1 MMRSALPL
9 ENSPSEKA
17 FVHNLKIELGAGK
30 PRGQALAVAYAKKRE
45 ASDKAP
51 LAAGV
56 LYRIGDQI
64 LMMRRAPGKTEGGTW
79 GFPAGGIEAGE
90 TPEQAA
96 YREFYEETGLDLGGR
111 GLTHYA
117 DLDGFVLFSVDGE
130 KFDPRLNDEHTG
142 FVWAKVGDLPKPLHP
157 GVVRVL
163 ERSGMDRDTARRFDD
178 NGWFEIKRNPLS
190 KTGVFPY
197 LGKNIDPS
205 LEPEKTYMVYR
216 PASELSN
223 PETIESFK
231 LLPWVDLHPDNL
243 LGPEDAGRLP
253 AESKGV
259 EGVIGEDVFF
269 EGDTLYGNIKIFSD
283 SLADKTDSGVR
294 ELSLGYSCEYE
305 ISSGVFNGIN
315 YDAVQKNIRGNHLAT
330 VPEGRMGPDVAV
342 LDHLRFTFDARDI
355 QMAETK
361 ETTGETTLDDVNEFM
376 KEHMPKIKAMVDLY
390 EKHTS
395 KGEDM
400 AEMPA
405 TEPETQAVTARD
417 KDETPKE
424 KAEDA
429 EEPEKEKKGN
439 DESEEEKKDD
449 KEAKDGEEEKKEGKD
464 EEEKEKKRDAS
475 DAKQRRALDT
485 AITRVGALESQLESI
500 KKNGVKSLMQEISR
514 RTELANKIS
523 SFTGAFDHSEMTVGE
538 VASYGVRKLGLKAP
552 AGQEMV
558 ALDAYFVNRAPQSEQ
573 ISFALDRQAAADAGV
588 GAVEDF
594 YSQSAA

>member
-1 MMRSALPL
+1 MPL
-9 ENSPSEKA
+9 EDSPSEKA
-17 FVHNLKIELGAGK
+17 FVHNLKTELGAGK
-30 PRGQALAVAYAKKRE
+30 PRSQALAVAYAKKRE

-51 LAAGV
+51 SAAGV
-56 LYRIGDQI
+56 LYRAGDQI
-64 LMMRRAPGKTEGGTW
+64 LMMRRAPDKTEGGTW

-96 YREFYEETGLDLGGR
+96 YREFYEETGLDLGSQ
-111 GLTHYA
+111 GLAHYA

-142 FVWAKVGDLPKPLHP
+142 FVWAEVGELPQPLHP

-163 ERSGMDRDTARRFDD
+163 ERSGMDRDTARRWDN
-178 NGWFEIKRNPLS
+178 NGWFEVKRNPLS
-190 KTGVFPY
+190 KSGVFPY

-243 LGPEDAGRLP
+243 LGPQDAGRLP

-269 EGDTLYGNIKIFSD
+269 EGDTLFGNIKIFSD
-283 SLADKTDSGVR
+283 SLADRIDSGVR

-315 YDAVQKNIRGNHLAT
+315 YDAIQKNIRGNHLAT

-355 QMAETK
+355 QMADTEEK
-361 ETTGETTLDDVNEFM
+361 SGEQEMSLDDVAAWM
-376 KEHMPKIKAMVDLY
+376 KENGPKWKKMQDMM
-390 EKHTS
+390 EKHFG

-400 AEMPA
+400 AEIPA

-439 DESEEEKKDD
+439 DESAEEKEAE
-449 KEAKDGEEEKKEGKD
+449 KEAKDGEEEKKEAKD
-464 EEEKEKKRDAS
+464 EEEKEKKKDAS

-485 AITRVGALESQLESI
+485 AITRVSALESQLESI

-514 RTELANKIS
+514 RSELANKIS
-523 SFTGAFDHSEMTVGE
+523 SFTGAFDHSEMTVAE
-538 VASYGVRKLGLKAP
+538 VAAYGVRKLGLKAP

-558 ALDAYFVNRAPQSEQ
+558 ALDAYFVNRSPQSEQ
-573 ISFALDRQAAADAGV
+573 VSFALDRQAAADAGV
-588 GAVEDF
+588 GVVEEF